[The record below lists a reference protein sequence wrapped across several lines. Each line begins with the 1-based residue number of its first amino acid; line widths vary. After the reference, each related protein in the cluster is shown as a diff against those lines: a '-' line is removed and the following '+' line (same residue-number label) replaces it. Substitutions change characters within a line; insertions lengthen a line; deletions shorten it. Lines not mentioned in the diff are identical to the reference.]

1 MPPRRRPSHPA
12 LDAHARHGR
21 LAAFLRASAS
31 AVAEAGGD
39 PAVLHAVLIKTASS
53 SRTAYNLLFSR
64 YHPSLS
70 LHLLSRLPFHFRPTA
85 ASLTSSLSS
94 LSASSPASVLPLL
107 RRVLGMSPA
116 LLADGPLSSLL
127 RSMPPSIAPHVHA
140 LAFKLALS
148 SSPYSASCLITLT
161 RIRPLTASARSPA
174 SARHLFDEIPV
185 ANRDPVCYSS
195 TIVGLAQNGW
205 YEESLS
211 VFAGMRVNAVD
222 STMYALSGA
231 LRAAAGL
238 AVLEQTCGIHAHAVV
253 VGLDGNVCVGTA
265 LVDAY
270 GKAGGVDDAARVF
283 KGLGADRN
291 LITWNTVLSAHAQQ
305 GDVQAV
311 IGLFNQMME
320 LGFAPDGL
328 TFLAVLTAC
337 SNAGAATE
345 AEFWLETMQSKYS
358 VKPGLEHYTC
368 VVGAMARMGRLEDAE
383 SVACTM
389 PCKPDAA
396 VWRTLLMGCV
406 VHRKVDL
413 AESMGQRLLEINPK
427 DDSAYVLLANVYSAA
442 GKKNEEAEA
451 WTAMRDHG
459 VRKEGGRSW
468 IEVRGLVHVFVAN
481 ERRHEQ
487 LLEIYDK
494 LTELILEV
502 EKLGYKETDE
512 GFGHHS
518 ERLALAYG
526 LISGAAPS
534 GKVLRIVKNLR
545 ICAHCHEFFKYAS
558 MVIDRVIVVRDVN
571 RYHTIKKGDCS
582 CRDCW

>member
-1 MPPRRRPSHPA
+1 MR
-12 LDAHARHGR
+12 
-21 LAAFLRASAS
+21 AAVASLTAAASA
-31 AVAEAGGD
+31 AATAGGE
-39 PAVLHAVLIKTASS
+39 PAALHAVLIKTAST
-53 SRTAYNLLFSR
+53 SRAAYNLLLSR
-64 YHPSLS
+64 YPPSLS
-70 LHLLSRLPFHFRPTA
+70 LPLLSRLPFHPTA

-94 LSASSPASVLPLL
+94 VSASSPSSALPLL

-116 LLADGPLSSLL
+116 LLVDGPLSSLL
-127 RSMPPSIAPHVHA
+127 RSMSPSLAPHVHA

-148 SSPYSASCLITLT
+148 SSPFSASCLITLYS
-161 RIRPLTASARSPA
+161 RSRSPEA
-174 SARHLFDEIPV
+174 ARHLFDEIPV

-195 TIVGLAQNGW
+195 TIVGLAQNER

-211 VFAGMRVNAVD
+211 VFVGMRSNAVD

-238 AVLEQTCGIHAHAVV
+238 AALEQTCGIHAHAVV
-253 VGLDGNVCVGTA
+253 VGLDGNVAVGTA

-270 GKAGGVDDAARVF
+270 GKAGVMDDAANVF
-283 KGLGADRN
+283 EGLGGDRN
-291 LITWNTVLSAHAQQ
+291 LITWNAVLSAHAQQ

-311 IGLFNQMME
+311 VGLFNQMLE

-345 AEFWLETMQSKYS
+345 AEFWLEAMQSKYN
-358 VKPGLEHYTC
+358 VKPSLEHYTC
-368 VVGAMARMGRLEDAE
+368 VVGAMARVGRLQDAE
-383 SVACTM
+383 RVACTM

-406 VHRKVDL
+406 VHRKVDM
-413 AESMGQRLLEINPK
+413 AEAMGKQLLEIDPK
-427 DDSAYVLLANVYSAA
+427 DDSAYVMLANVYTAA
-442 GKKNEEAEA
+442 GRKDEVAEA
-451 WTAMRDHG
+451 WTAMRDQG

-468 IEVRGLVHVFVAN
+468 IEVRGQVHVFVAN

-487 LLEIYDK
+487 LLEIYNK
-494 LTELILEV
+494 LNELILEV
-502 EKLGYKETDE
+502 AKLGYKEADE
-512 GFGHHS
+512 GFWHHS

-526 LISGAAPS
+526 LISGAVPS

-545 ICAHCHEFFKYAS
+545 ICAYCHEFFKYAS

-571 RYHTIKKGDCS
+571 RYHTIKKGACS
-582 CRDCW
+582 CRDYW

>member
-1 MPPRRRPSHPA
+1 
-12 LDAHARHGR
+12 
-21 LAAFLRASAS
+21 
-31 AVAEAGGD
+31 
-39 PAVLHAVLIKTASS
+39 
-53 SRTAYNLLFSR
+53 
-64 YHPSLS
+64 
-70 LHLLSRLPFHFRPTA
+70 
-85 ASLTSSLSS
+85 
-94 LSASSPASVLPLL
+94 
-107 RRVLGMSPA
+107 MSPA
-116 LLADGPLSSLL
+116 LLCDGPLSSLL

-148 SSPYSASCLITLT
+148 SSPYSASCLITLYS
-161 RIRPLTASARSPA
+161 RARSPA
-174 SARHLFDEIPV
+174 CARHLFDEIPV

-211 VFAGMRVNAVD
+211 VFAGMRANGVD
-222 STMYALSGA
+222 STMHALSGS

-253 VGLDGNVCVGTA
+253 VGLDGNVAVGTA

-270 GKAGGVDDAARVF
+270 GKAGDVDDAVKVF
-283 KGLGADRN
+283 EGLGGDRN
-291 LITWNTVLSAHAQQ
+291 LITWNAVLSAHAQQ
-305 GDVQAV
+305 GDVQEV
-311 IGLFNQMME
+311 TGLFNQMME

-328 TFLAVLTAC
+328 TFLAVLTSC

-345 AEFWLETMQSKYS
+345 AKFWLEAMQSKYG
-358 VKPGLEHYTC
+358 VKPDLEHYTC
-368 VVGAMARMGRLEDAE
+368 VVGAMARVGHLEDAE
-383 SVACTM
+383 SFACTM

-406 VHRKVDL
+406 VHRRVDM

-427 DDSAYVLLANVYSAA
+427 DDSAYVMLANVYSTA
-442 GKKNEEAEA
+442 GKTNEEAEA

-494 LTELILEV
+494 LHELIQEV
-502 EKLGYKETDE
+502 EKLGYKEADE
-512 GFGHHS
+512 RLWHHS

-582 CRDCW
+582 CRGCW

>member
-1 MPPRRRPSHPA
+1 
-12 LDAHARHGR
+12 
-21 LAAFLRASAS
+21 
-31 AVAEAGGD
+31 
-39 PAVLHAVLIKTASS
+39 
-53 SRTAYNLLFSR
+53 
-64 YHPSLS
+64 
-70 LHLLSRLPFHFRPTA
+70 
-85 ASLTSSLSS
+85 
-94 LSASSPASVLPLL
+94 
-107 RRVLGMSPA
+107 
-116 LLADGPLSSLL
+116 
-127 RSMPPSIAPHVHA
+127 
-140 LAFKLALS
+140 
-148 SSPYSASCLITLT
+148 
-161 RIRPLTASARSPA
+161 
-174 SARHLFDEIPV
+174 
-185 ANRDPVCYSS
+185 
-195 TIVGLAQNGW
+195 
-205 YEESLS
+205 
-211 VFAGMRVNAVD
+211 MRVNAVD

-571 RYHTIKKGDCS
+571 RPFIRIIEFYQDIRNFRVLERRLQPLPTEFWLDFADVVATTEGEEVTFMDWGNATVKEIKVECGVITELVGELNLEGSVKTTKLKITWLADIEELVPLSLVEFDYLISKKKALLLLCVGIASSQHQLVQGEFFFLLLADGFVMPS
-582 CRDCW
+582 WFVVHELPMSAGALTLASVLLYPKKLGGGAVFSRWVPFGSSVRGFHLKRGR

>member
-1 MPPRRRPSHPA
+1 M
-12 LDAHARHGR
+12 
-21 LAAFLRASAS
+21 LAGAASLRASAS

-39 PAVLHAVLIKTASS
+39 PAVLHAVLVKTAWS
-53 SRTAYNLLFSR
+53 SRAAYNLLLSR
-64 YHPSLS
+64 YPPSLS
-70 LHLLSRLPFHFRPTA
+70 LPLLSRLPFRPTA

-94 LSASSPASVLPLL
+94 LSASSPASALPLL
-107 RRVLGMSPA
+107 RRVLGMSSA

-127 RSMPPSIAPHVHA
+127 RSMPPSLAPLVHA

-148 SSPYSASCLITLT
+148 SSPYSASCLITLYS
-161 RIRPLTASARSPA
+161 RARSPA

-195 TIVGLAQNGW
+195 TIVGLAQNGR

-211 VFAGMRVNAVD
+211 VFAVMRATAVV

-253 VGLDGNVCVGTA
+253 VGLDGNVAVGTA

-270 GKAGGVDDAARVF
+270 GKAGVVDDAAKVF
-283 KGLGADRN
+283 EGLGGDRN
-291 LITWNTVLSAHAQQ
+291 LITWNAVLSAHAQQ

-358 VKPGLEHYTC
+358 LKPGLEHYTC
-368 VVGAMARMGRLEDAE
+368 VVGAMARVGRLEDAE

-406 VHRKVDL
+406 VHRKVDM

-427 DDSAYVLLANVYSAA
+427 DDSTYVMLANVYSAA
-442 GKKNEEAEA
+442 GKKNEEAKA
-451 WTAMRDHG
+451 WTAMRDRG

-494 LTELILEV
+494 LNELIQEV
-502 EKLGYKETDE
+502 EKLGYKEADE
-512 GFGHHS
+512 GFWHHS

-582 CRDCW
+582 CRDYW

>member
-1 MPPRRRPSHPA
+1 MA
-12 LDAHARHGR
+12 M
-21 LAAFLRASAS
+21 LAGAASLMASAS
-31 AVAEAGGD
+31 EVAEAGGD
-39 PAVLHAVLIKTASS
+39 PAVLHAVLVKTASS
-53 SRTAYNLLFSR
+53 SRAAYNLLLSR
-64 YHPSLS
+64 YPPSLS
-70 LHLLSRLPFHFRPTA
+70 LPLLSRLPFRPTA

-94 LSASSPASVLPLL
+94 LSASSPASALPLL
-107 RRVLGMSPA
+107 RRVLGMSSA

-127 RSMPPSIAPHVHA
+127 RSMTPSLAPLVHA

-148 SSPYSASCLITLT
+148 SSPYSASCLITLYS
-161 RIRPLTASARSPA
+161 RARSPA

-195 TIVGLAQNGW
+195 TIVGLAQNGQ

-211 VFAGMRVNAVD
+211 VFAGMRANAVD

-238 AVLEQTCGIHAHAVV
+238 AVLEQTCGIHAHALV
-253 VGLDGNVCVGTA
+253 VGLDGNVAVGTA

-270 GKAGGVDDAARVF
+270 GKAGVVGDAAKVF
-283 KGLGADRN
+283 EGLGGDRN
-291 LITWNTVLSAHAQQ
+291 LITWNAVLSAHAQQ

-345 AEFWLETMQSKYS
+345 AEFWLEAMQSKYS

-368 VVGAMARMGRLEDAE
+368 VVGAMARVGRLVDAE

-406 VHRKVDL
+406 VHRKVDM

-427 DDSAYVLLANVYSAA
+427 DDSTYVMLANVYSAA

-451 WTAMRDHG
+451 WTAMRDRG

-468 IEVRGLVHVFVAN
+468 IEVRGRVHVFVAN

-494 LTELILEV
+494 LNELVQKV
-502 EKLGYKETDE
+502 EKLGYKEADE
-512 GFGHHS
+512 GFWHHS

-582 CRDCW
+582 CRDYW